1 MGPLLRIPVIR
12 SLHDRQLLFPVVV
25 VLVVSGVL
33 VQGAWQSG
41 DRSAETAGQE
51 DTPAPVPSPVSRR
64 PDLEKTPLTYFDDYW
79 RQLRERVED
88 KVVLVGPNRTPA
100 VVVMPGL
107 ALTSAEAGDAVLA
120 EIERARLM
128 RPPDEPSAS
137 GGRWMPQRS
146 WLCRPVRA
154 ERRRR
159 STPASTVGSVYLS
172 HRLSPFS
179 IYTLKLHR
187 RGISYPG
194 REEAERAT
202 QRMAATRASATST
215 GPQ

>member
-41 DRSAETAGQE
+41 DRPAETAGQE

-137 GGRWMPQRS
+137 GGTVDAAAVVALPTGEGGEAPAIDAGVDGRERV
-146 WLCRPVRA
+146 PV
-154 ERRRR
+154 
-159 STPASTVGSVYLS
+159 TPAIAVQHLHAEAAPPGDQLS
-172 HRLSPFS
+172 G
-179 IYTLKLHR
+179 T
-187 RGISYPG
+187 
-194 REEAERAT
+194 
-202 QRMAATRASATST
+202 
-215 GPQ
+215 